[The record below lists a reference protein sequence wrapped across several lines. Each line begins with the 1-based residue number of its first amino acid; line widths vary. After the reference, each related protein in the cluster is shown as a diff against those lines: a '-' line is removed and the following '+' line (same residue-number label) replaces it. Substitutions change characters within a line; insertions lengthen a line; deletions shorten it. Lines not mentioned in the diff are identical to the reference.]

1 MATIGEK
8 IAKLRELRDYRQ
20 EYMAAQL
27 KIQQAAYSAI
37 ETGKTDVKLSQ
48 LQKIADIL
56 EIDLAKLIGFDE
68 KTIFNVSNDMS
79 NNNGENQTGVIF
91 QQTQQTEKE
100 LYERLLTEKQ
110 KQIEFLQSLLQV
122 QFKKEI

>member
-1 MATIGEK
+1 
-8 IAKLRELRDYRQ
+8 
-20 EYMAAQL
+20 L

-68 KTIFNVSNDMS
+68 KTVFNVT
-79 NNNGENQTGVIF
+79 NNG
-91 QQTQQTEKE
+91 
-100 LYERLLTEKQ
+100 
-110 KQIEFLQSLLQV
+110 
-122 QFKKEI
+122 